1 MTLIPAR
8 MKDEA
13 GLDAFLGE
21 FESGSLPKREWSHA
35 THLGVATCYLLSY
48 PDDEVLRR
56 LRTRIRFLN
65 DCHGTLNSVDSGY
78 HETLTRFWLVVLR
91 HFLNTL
97 PKETPR
103 IVAVEQVILA
113 FGERKNLY
121 SAYYSFDVV
130 KSHAARRSWVPPDR
144 ERLD

>member
-8 MKDEA
+8 MKDES
-13 GLDAFLGE
+13 GLDAFLEE
-21 FESGSLPKREWSHA
+21 FESGSLPKCEWTHA

-48 PDDEVLRR
+48 PDDEVLNR

-65 DCHGTLNSVDSGY
+65 DCHGTVNSIDSGY
-78 HETLTRFWLVVLR
+78 HETLTRFWLIVLR
-91 HFLNTL
+91 RFLNTL
-97 PKETPR
+97 PKGTPR

-113 FGERKNLY
+113 FGERRNIY
-121 SAYYSFDVV
+121 AAYYTFEVV
-130 KSHAARRSWVPPDR
+130 KNHAARRSWIPPDR